1 MENLAIHKEID
12 KKASVRLIA
21 VDSNGLTPVMI
32 SVRNYLLG
40 DRSDEAIQCIQELID
55 AEADLSVCDD
65 DGNNALM
72 NLTDQWDEDA
82 SEVLILL
89 IRAGCDVNCI
99 NKRWRLSIYDC
110 FGKQMCGI
118 VYFKS

>member
-1 MENLAIHKEID
+1 M
-12 KKASVRLIA
+12 
-21 VDSNGLTPVMI
+21 
-32 SVRNYLLG
+32 LG

-55 AEADLSVCDD
+55 AKANLSVCDD

-72 NLTDQWDEDA
+72 NLTERWDKDA

-99 NKRWRLSIYDC
+99 NKDGDYPLMTALETDVSA
-110 FGKQMCGI
+110 
-118 VYFKS
+118 